1 MRSLEYRK
9 CTTTNPSG
17 GSYVAAVGYRTRVIA
32 FPGPPGMHAVP
43 PLVYKAEAYEE
54 GDRFRERV
62 WTCSH
67 AHQTV
72 EESLRCGNEWLARH
86 DDHVSESA

>member
-1 MRSLEYRK
+1 M
-9 CTTTNPSG
+9 
-17 GSYVAAVGYRTRVIA
+17 GYRTRVIA